1 LGKGRN
7 GKSTLVDGLLAAI
20 LGTYKVVLP
29 VSFYTTERSKQGS
42 ASPEIVKLMGARLAC
57 SPEPSKGE
65 HLIEGPMKQLTSGI
79 DMMSGRALFK
89 DIVEFRP
96 QCHPVIC
103 ANNLPS
109 VQATD
114 EGTWRRIKI
123 VEFLSYF
130 TEKPEHGNPF
140 RPYQFLLVPNFDK
153 KIEEWKEIFLA
164 MLIEKAMETGGK
176 VRSCEMVERASN
188 EYRAK
193 QDVISEFITEMVIAD
208 IHSKITKA
216 EVQQHFNTWYR
227 GAYGMTNIPSIMDVH
242 ETLDRHFGNYN
253 RPQKGWLGV
262 KLVPDKLL
270 SSGVTD
276 MFEPQEPQEDD
287 VSEPASHPSNS
298 QTQIQKADVEEEQAV
313 VVKKKLIKKKL

>member
-1 LGKGRN
+1 
-7 GKSTLVDGLLAAI
+7 
-20 LGTYKVVLP
+20 
-29 VSFYTTERSKQGS
+29 
-42 ASPEIVKLMGARLAC
+42 
-57 SPEPSKGE
+57 
-65 HLIEGPMKQLTSGI
+65 MKQLTSGI

-89 DIVEFRP
+89 DLVEFRP

-140 RPYQFLLVPNFDK
+140 RPHQFLLVANFDK

-164 MLIEKAMETGGK
+164 MLIEIAMETGGK

-193 QDVISEFITEMVIAD
+193 QDVISEFITELVVPD
-208 IHSKITKA
+208 IRSKVTKA

-227 GAYGMTNIPSIMDVH
+227 SAYGMTNLPPITDVH
-242 ETLDRHFGNYN
+242 ESLDRHFGNYN
-253 RPQKGWLGV
+253 RAQKGWLGV
-262 KLVPDKLL
+262 KLVPDKMLS
-270 SSGVTD
+270 SSGVAD
-276 MFEPQEPQEDD
+276 VFEPQDQDKQDQEPQEEEDK
-287 VSEPASHPSNS
+287 VSEPIS
-298 QTQIQKADVEEEQAV
+298 QTHQKAEVEEPV
-313 VVKKKLIKKKL
+313 VIVKKKMIKKKV

>member
-1 LGKGRN
+1 
-7 GKSTLVDGLLAAI
+7 
-20 LGTYKVVLP
+20 
-29 VSFYTTERSKQGS
+29 
-42 ASPEIVKLMGARLAC
+42 
-57 SPEPSKGE
+57 
-65 HLIEGPMKQLTSGI
+65 MKQLTSGI

-89 DIVEFRP
+89 DLVEFRP

-123 VEFLSYF
+123 VEFVSYF

-140 RPYQFLLVPNFDK
+140 RPYQFLLVANFDK

-193 QDVISEFITEMVIAD
+193 QDVISEFITEMVVPD
-208 IHSKITKA
+208 IHAKISKS

-227 GAYGMTNIPSIMDVH
+227 GAYGITNIPPITDVH
-242 ETLDRHFGNYN
+242 ESLDRHFGNYN

-270 SSGVTD
+270 SAGVTE
-276 MFEPQEPQEDD
+276 MFEPESDDRSEIVSVSQKENPVKVNTENPKEADEKTVSQEVP
-287 VSEPASHPSNS
+287 VSLP
-298 QTQIQKADVEEEQAV
+298 
-313 VVKKKLIKKKL
+313 VKKKLIKKNTSLHK